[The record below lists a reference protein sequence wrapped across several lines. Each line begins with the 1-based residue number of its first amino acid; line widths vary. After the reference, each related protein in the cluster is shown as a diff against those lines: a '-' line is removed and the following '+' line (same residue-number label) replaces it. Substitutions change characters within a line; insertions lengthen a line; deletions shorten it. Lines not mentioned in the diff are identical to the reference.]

1 MRPFESKREETSMQ
15 RALVGCWEHFG
26 SCFTPMSFLGI
37 FFLLFF
43 ADDLADLSNP
53 LQAVRYVNDMNRCE
67 LQSNRELFQVLND
80 LLNNQLLCVIVTTTR
95 HLGCSFRL
103 GVTSRMS
110 RSELRY
116 NREEILQ
123 NW

>member
-67 LQSNRELFQVLND
+67 LQSHRELFQVLND
-80 LLNNQLLCVIVTTTR
+80 LLNNIQQPTSVCNCYYYTT
-95 HLGCSFRL
+95 LGMFFPTWSNL
-103 GVTSRMS
+103 PNVS
-110 RSELRY
+110 
-116 NREEILQ
+116 
-123 NW
+123 